1 VDLKTNFSVCG
12 MYYIVVY
19 DVEEKRVNKVCKFL
33 RRYLHWVQNSV
44 FEGELSEGKFMEM
57 KLKLMNIIDPEV
69 DSVVIYTLD
78 FRWRGREI
86 IGVDKNKVD
95 VFV

>member
-1 VDLKTNFSVCG
+1 MDLKTNSGVCG

-19 DVEEKRVNKVCKFL
+19 DVDEKRVGKVCKFL

-44 FEGELSEGKFMEM
+44 FEGELSEGKFIEM
-57 KLKLMNIIDPEV
+57 KLKLMNLIDPEV

-86 IGVDKNKVD
+86 IGVDKNKLD
-95 VFV
+95 VFI

>member
-1 VDLKTNFSVCG
+1 

-19 DVEEKRVNKVCKFL
+19 DVEEKRVARVCKFL

-57 KLKLMNIIDPEV
+57 KFKLSQIIDPKV

-86 IGVDKNKVD
+86 IGVDKNRID
-95 VFV
+95 TFV